1 MAVVD
6 RAIEPIATRR
16 EPGSPVW
23 DGPPGKADGPLGAA
37 DGPPAEVDGPL
48 GDADGPLGEALT
60 LLADLLDA
68 YEQGAEPDR
77 ARIRGVFRRYRYFAW
92 AAAEPGDL
100 RRQLVHLSALDQGDD
115 TRDMLLALD
124 GLCRRG
130 RAGGA
135 DIDPL
140 LCEVAAMS
148 STENRMGMGSTR
160 DILLSVCAGKDQD
173 GESRPSI

>member
-1 MAVVD
+1 MASVDIVRDVDLDRVEERVAVVD

-16 EPGSPVW
+16 EPGPPVW
-23 DGPPGKADGPLGAA
+23 SGPP
-37 DGPPAEVDGPL
+37 
-48 GDADGPLGEALT
+48 GEALT
-60 LLADLLDA
+60 LLGELLDA
-68 YEQGAEPDR
+68 YEQGPEPDR
-77 ARIRGVFRRYRYFAW
+77 ARIRGVFRRYRSFAW

-100 RRQLVHLSALDQGDD
+100 RRRLVHLSALDQGDD

-124 GLCRRG
+124 GLCRRA

-140 LCEVAAMS
+140 LRAVAAMS

-160 DILLSVCAGKDQD
+160 DILLSVCATKDPD
-173 GESRPSI
+173 GDSRPST